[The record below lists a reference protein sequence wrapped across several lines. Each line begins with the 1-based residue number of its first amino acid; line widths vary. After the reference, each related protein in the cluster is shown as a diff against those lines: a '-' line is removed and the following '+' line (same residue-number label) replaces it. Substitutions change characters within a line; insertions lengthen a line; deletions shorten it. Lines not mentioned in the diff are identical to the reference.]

1 MKKILS
7 VSLVALFIISLSLLV
22 VSKTYA
28 QTDPDPIPPSD
39 TPSDT
44 PPPAD
49 VPSDTPP
56 PADVPP
62 APIPVLTT
70 DQADYNPGDTAN
82 IFGNLF
88 PSLQNFV
95 LRIFGNSEIGNH
107 YTDTSFTV
115 NSDNA
120 GSFSYAYLLDNMY
133 RPLYTVTA
141 STLDGEE
148 IASTTFTDAAGAGVD
163 VYSQCANDD
172 GDGYTGNPGVCN
184 WTNGDLNGS
193 NSTYTEEDSTVQR
206 LVISGLSNGA
216 HTVVVEY
223 QTTKGGKHAYDFLTN
238 DTASETWVT
247 DADLC
252 SGPVTT
258 AMPSCTSLS
267 SNLSPSL
274 PHDTLNTLGT
284 DDTNQHF
291 KIKNGT
297 ITSFGTPT
305 LVNGSYGADS
315 LTDIAVNFTVNTS
328 TCADAS
334 NNGKCPVF
342 ITWGAHVSSQADWGA
357 GSSAVNISGSPYHVK
372 VVELDGGS
380 TGNRDNQMAASAI
393 VIPNTIT
400 IHKVTDPSTDTT
412 TSFTYTTTGTG
423 FSGFNLTG
431 GTSNTQNVTPGSY
444 SITESTLSGWGVTG
458 LTCSAT
464 GTGTSATPNVGTRSV
479 AITVGSAGGG
489 VVDCIYTNTLQQ
501 AHLTLVKT
509 VTNDNGGT
517 VVATAWTLN
526 GSGPTPI
533 SGATGSGAVTN
544 AAVNAGTYALSE
556 TSGPSGYTAGS
567 WTCSGGTQNSSN
579 ITLTAGQSATCT
591 INNNDNAPSLTLNK
605 IVVNDNGGTSLESAW
620 TLTANGPTTISG
632 PGAAGSTDVVSGSN
646 FSAGTYALSESSGPS
661 GYTPSAWTCTG
672 GTQNGSNIT
681 LTIGQSATCTIT
693 NNDNPAHLIVIKHV
707 INDNGGTATASN
719 FTMTIGGVTAV
730 GGNSFA
736 GAENPGTD
744 KTLSTLGA
752 YTVTEGAMAGYT
764 QTSASAD
771 CSGTIAQG
779 ETKTCTITN
788 NDIAPTLTLIK
799 TVINDNGGTATTA
812 SFQGM
817 IDSGNVPWTIAQTTT
832 AGAHTASET
841 TLPTYAAG
849 NWGGDC
855 AANGTITLALA
866 QNATCTITNNDIP
879 AHLIV
884 IKHVIN
890 DNGGAA
896 LANTFTTTI
905 SSVTTATPTA
915 AGVESPGVDN
925 TLTSVGAYSVDE
937 GAHVGYVKT
946 LSADCTG
953 SIALGETKTCTITN
967 DDIQPKLTLT
977 KIVVNDNGGNAVV
990 SDFPL
995 FVNVTG
1001 VTSGVQNGFNA
1012 GVYTASETNLTGY
1025 TAGSWTGDCAV
1036 NGSVTL
1042 APGDVKACTI
1052 TNNDQPAH
1060 IILNKV
1066 VINNNGGTAG
1076 INDFGLTVGGN
1087 AVNSGVN
1094 SSVNSNQAIALNEAG
1109 LTGYNFVSLTGDAKC
1124 PSVLNGTV
1132 TLNEGETVT
1141 CTITNDDIP
1150 AHLIVIKHVINDNG
1164 GTAVAGDFTMN
1175 IGGVT
1180 ATGGNSFAGVENP
1193 GTDKTLTSVGAYT
1206 VTEGAMTGY
1215 AESDSADCSGTIA
1228 LGQTKT
1234 CTVTNN
1240 DISPKLTV
1248 TKIVINDNGGT
1259 KVVSDF
1265 PLFVNTTG
1273 VVSGVQNNFN
1283 AGSYTVSETADSGY
1297 SSVISGDCTSNGSV
1311 TLALGEVKACTIT
1324 NDDIAPTLTLVKTVI
1339 NDNGGTAVTTD
1350 FQGKIDGGNV
1360 PWTVAQTTSAGAHT
1374 ATETNLPG
1382 YTAGN
1387 WGGDCAAN
1395 GTITLALAQ
1404 NATCTI
1410 TNDDQQAYII
1420 VNKTV
1425 INDNGGT
1432 AIANDFLLTV
1442 DTNAVS
1448 DEVAYAVNP
1457 GTHTAGET
1465 LLPGYSAGAWGGDCN
1480 VSASVTVALG
1490 QTKTC
1495 TITNDDI
1502 QPKLTL
1508 IKHVVND
1515 NGGTKIV
1522 SDFPL
1527 FVNATGV
1534 TSGVQ
1539 NGFNAGAYTA
1549 SETNQTGYTALS
1561 WSGDCDANGNV
1572 TLAIGDTKTCEITN
1586 NDIAPKLTVTKI
1598 VINDNGGTK
1607 VVSDFP
1613 LFVNTTGVVSG
1624 VQNNFNAGSYTVSE
1638 TTDSGYSSVISGD
1651 CASNGAVTLALAE
1664 VKACT
1669 ITNNDIAPTL
1679 TLVKTVINNNGG
1691 TATTTSFQGMIDS
1704 GNVPWAVAQT
1714 MTAGAHT
1721 ASETTLPGYTAGN
1734 WGGDCAA
1741 NGTVSLALG
1750 QNKTCTITND
1760 DQPAHLIVIKHV
1772 INDDGD
1778 VAIASDFTMHLTG
1791 SSLSTNDFAGSESGV
1806 NVTLNAGAY
1815 TANEVSSAGYA
1826 KTLSADCSGTIAVGQ
1841 TKTCTITNNDIPHA
1855 TRTQGFWQTHT
1866 TYTSGVFAGFSGA
1879 LTIGTH
1885 SINTTSKLFA
1895 GFYASIPKT
1904 TTGSQR
1910 TALDKARMQMLQ
1922 QWLAAKLNCQ
1932 SFGCSAGTLTM
1943 LANAATAWATTNTSS
1958 IQSFAGQLDA
1968 YNNSNDALPISG
1980 QGSATP
1986 KVSQSTADASLSFWN
2001 VLP

>member
-1 MKKILS
+1 MLVFS
-7 VSLVALFIISLSLLV
+7 SLLLFIINLPRLRRGLNRKNIMKKYIGILLV
-22 VSKTYA
+22 FVFIISFGLFNISRA
-28 QTDPDPIPPSD
+28 QEADPIPLATD
-39 TPSDT
+39 TLPGDDVT
-44 PPPAD
+44 PPAD
-49 VPSDTPP
+49 STPPTDVTPPVDAPSDVTPP
-56 PADVPP
+56 ADTTPPTDAPQDVTPSADVPP
-62 APIPVLTT
+62 TPVPTLST
-70 DQADYNPGDTAN
+70 DLPDYEPGDTAN
-82 IFGNLF
+82 IFGNFF

-95 LRIFGNSEIGNH
+95 LRIFGNSEVGNH

-141 STLDGEE
+141 STLDGEQ

-172 GDGYTGNPGVCN
+172 GDGYTGNPGVCD

-206 LVISGLSNGA
+206 LVLSGLSNGA
-216 HTVVVEY
+216 HTVVIEY

-267 SNLSPSL
+267 SNLSPAI
-274 PHDTLNTLGT
+274 PHDPLNTLGT
-284 DDTNQHF
+284 PDGNQHF

-334 NNGKCPVF
+334 GGKCPVF

-357 GSSAVNISGSPYHVK
+357 GTSAVNINGSPYHVK

-431 GTSNTQNVTPGSY
+431 GTSNTQNVTPGNY
-444 SITESTLSGWGVTG
+444 SITESTLSGWANTA
-458 LTCSAT
+458 LTCTAT

-479 AITVGSAGGG
+479 SITVGSAGGG

-517 VVATAWTLN
+517 AVATAWTLN

-533 SGATGSGAVTN
+533 SGVTGSGAVTN

-567 WTCSGGTQNSSN
+567 WS
-579 ITLTAGQSATCT
+579 
-591 INNNDNAPSLTLNK
+591 
-605 IVVNDNGGTSLESAW
+605 
-620 TLTANGPTTISG
+620 
-632 PGAAGSTDVVSGSN
+632 
-646 FSAGTYALSESSGPS
+646 
-661 GYTPSAWTCTG
+661 CTG

-681 LTIGQSATCTIT
+681 LAAGQSATCTIN

-744 KTLSTLGA
+744 KTLSSLGA

-788 NDIAPTLTLIK
+788 DDIAPTLTLVK
-799 TVINDNGGTATTA
+799 TVINDNGGTAVTTD
-812 SFQGM
+812 FQGM
-817 IDSGNVPWTIAQTTT
+817 IDSGNVSWTVAQTTT

-841 TLPTYAAG
+841 NLSGYTAG

-855 AANGTITLALA
+855 AANGTITLSLA
-866 QNATCTITNNDIP
+866 QNATCTITNNDQP

-890 DNGGAA
+890 DNGGTA

-905 SSVTTATPTA
+905 SGVTTGTPVA
-915 AGVESPGVDN
+915 AGVESPGVNN
-925 TLTSVGAYSVDE
+925 TLTTVGAYTVDE
-937 GAHVGYVKT
+937 GAHTGYDKT
-946 LSADCTG
+946 LSADCSGT
-953 SIALGETKTCTITN
+953 IALGETKTCTITN

-995 FVNVTG
+995 FVNATG
-1001 VTSGVQNGFNA
+1001 VTSGVQNNFNA
-1012 GVYTASETNLTGY
+1012 GSYTASETNLTGY
-1025 TAGSWTGDCAV
+1025 TAGSWTGDCAT

-1042 APGDVKACTI
+1042 NLGDVKACTI

-1109 LTGYNFVSLTGDAKC
+1109 LAGYNFVSLTGDAKC
-1124 PSVLNGTV
+1124 PAILGGTV
-1132 TLNEGETVT
+1132 TLDEGETVT
-1141 CTITNDDIP
+1141 CTITNDDIAP
-1150 AHLIVIKHVINDNG
+1150 ILHLRKVVINDNG
-1164 GTAVAGDFTMN
+1164 GSATVADFTLTANGTGTNDISGTSPVDSGAGLLADTFALSETTMSGYTPSAWSCVGGTQNGAN
-1175 IGGVT
+1175 ITLGLGQEATCTITNDDQQAYITVVKVVINNNGGT
-1180 ATGGNSFAGVENP
+1180 AQPDDFALTLEGNATTSGTPVPVNP
-1193 GTDKTLTSVGAYT
+1193 GTYTSGETLFSGYAFEGFSGDCDQNGDTTVALGQSKTCTITNDDIQPKLTLIKHVVNDNGGTKVVSDFPLFVNATGVVSGVQNGFDAGSYT
-1206 VTEGAMTGY
+1206 ASETSQTGY
-1215 AESDSADCSGTIA
+1215 AASSWSGDCSANGSVT
-1228 LGQTKT
+1228 LGIGDVKT
-1234 CTVTNN
+1234 CEITND

-1265 PLFVNTTG
+1265 PLFVN
-1273 VVSGVQNNFN
+1273 
-1283 AGSYTVSETADSGY
+1283 A
-1297 SSVISGDCTSNGSV
+1297 
-1311 TLALGEVKACTIT
+1311 
-1324 NDDIAPTLTLVKTVI
+1324 
-1339 NDNGGTAVTTD
+1339 
-1350 FQGKIDGGNV
+1350 
-1360 PWTVAQTTSAGAHT
+1360 
-1374 ATETNLPG
+1374 
-1382 YTAGN
+1382 
-1387 WGGDCAAN
+1387 
-1395 GTITLALAQ
+1395 
-1404 NATCTI
+1404 
-1410 TNDDQQAYII
+1410 
-1420 VNKTV
+1420 
-1425 INDNGGT
+1425 
-1432 AIANDFLLTV
+1432 
-1442 DTNAVS
+1442 
-1448 DEVAYAVNP
+1448 
-1457 GTHTAGET
+1457 
-1465 LLPGYSAGAWGGDCN
+1465 
-1480 VSASVTVALG
+1480 
-1490 QTKTC
+1490 
-1495 TITNDDI
+1495 
-1502 QPKLTL
+1502 
-1508 IKHVVND
+1508 
-1515 NGGTKIV
+1515 
-1522 SDFPL
+1522 
-1527 FVNATGV
+1527 
-1534 TSGVQ
+1534 
-1539 NGFNAGAYTA
+1539 
-1549 SETNQTGYTALS
+1549 
-1561 WSGDCDANGNV
+1561 
-1572 TLAIGDTKTCEITN
+1572 
-1586 NDIAPKLTVTKI
+1586 
-1598 VINDNGGTK
+1598 
-1607 VVSDFP
+1607 
-1613 LFVNTTGVVSG
+1613 TGVVSG

-1651 CASNGAVTLALAE
+1651 CAPNGAVTLGLAD

-1669 ITNNDIAPTL
+1669 ITNDDIPAHL
-1679 TLVKTVINNNGG
+1679 IVIKHVINDNGG
-1691 TATTTSFQGMIDS
+1691 TA
-1704 GNVPWAVAQT
+1704 V
-1714 MTAGAHT
+1714 AGAFTMNIGGVT
-1721 ASETTLPGYTAGN
+1721 ATGGNSFAGAENPGTTKIVTPGAYTVTESSLTGYTQASAST
-1734 WGGDCAA
+1734 DCA
-1741 NGTVSLALG
+1741 GTIALG
-1750 QNKTCTITND
+1750 QTKTCTITND

-1778 VAIASDFTMHLTG
+1778 VAVAGDFTMHLTG
-1791 SSLSTNDFAGSESGV
+1791 TNLSTNNFAGNESGV

-1815 TANEVSSAGYA
+1815 TADEVSSAGYV
-1826 KTLSADCSGTIAVGQ
+1826 KTMSADCSGTIANGE
-1841 TKTCTITNNDIPHA
+1841 TKTCTITNNDLPHA
-1855 TRTQGFWQTHT
+1855 TRTIGFWQTHT
-1866 TYTSGVFAGFSGA
+1866 TYTSGVFAGINP

-1885 SINTTSKLFA
+1885 VIDSTSKLFA

-1904 TTGSQR
+1904 TTGAQR
-1910 TALDKARMQMLQ
+1910 TALDKARIQMLQ
-1922 QWLAAKLNCQ
+1922 QWLGAELNCKA
-1932 SFGCSAGTLTM
+1932 FTCSAGTATM
-1943 LANAATAWATTNTSS
+1943 LANAAAAWAGTNTAL
-1958 IQSFAGQLDA
+1958 IQSFASQLDA
-1968 YNNSNDALPISG
+1968 YNNSNDAIAISG

-1986 KVSQSTADASLSFWN
+1986 KTSQSLANSSLAFWN
-2001 VLP
+2001 ILP